1 MKRVTQVLKHSEV
14 GLLWMGIL
22 YSPYFKVAMSVN
34 SVSSICNTVNMRSAT
49 KQKFPLKLQGS
60 VAHIHN

>member
-1 MKRVTQVLKHSEV
+1 
-14 GLLWMGIL
+14 MGIL

-49 KQKFPLKLQGS
+49 KQKVPLKLQGF
-60 VAHIHN
+60 VAHIHNEKKLLILG